1 MCSLGVTKTIVL
13 GTSSFYGVGYRAIL
27 GRHRNTNGKKKME
40 LLKVLKKRKYFQVQ
54 CKFYGPGSREDN
66 LIASAA
72 ILIRDEVAGQ
82 ISVNRDG
89 DVDRFKSD

>member
-1 MCSLGVTKTIVL
+1 MQVL
-13 GTSSFYGVGYRAIL
+13 WS
-27 GRHRNTNGKKKME
+27 
-40 LLKVLKKRKYFQVQ
+40 
-54 CKFYGPGSREDN
+54 GSREDN

>member
-13 GTSSFYGVGYRAIL
+13 GTGSFYGVGYRAIL
-27 GRHRNTNGKKKME
+27 GRHRNANGKKKME
-40 LLKVLKKRKYFQVQ
+40 LLKILKKRKYFQVQ